1 MTTVFRCPLCR
12 RPVPAAASLRPR
24 CATCGCVAEPVNQI
38 EECLAAAALDRQA
51 PQKTLEQPP
60 QPLAAAPTAAEPTD
74 IPYSAETPAT
84 ASPRARAVSLFDPPA
99 PEPAGLG
106 PAGES
111 TATAQPVVAE
121 PRSRGGNGHC
131 DRSQHIP
138 EFLRH
143 AMQSA
148 GPGAAWSY
156 RPIGEREF
164 WVNGNGDSLILCD
177 RRRRRALVVDGDM
190 SHSKLYSPRG
200 LEQSTYRYPRPAKS
214 RRVALMEVKS

>member
-1 MTTVFRCPLCR
+1 MRNDMHMPVEEAAFRDHYR
-12 RPVPAAASLRPR
+12 RHGLEPSHIDALWRNRPKPAAPQYHGAE
-24 CATCGCVAEPVNQI
+24 AT
-38 EECLAAAALDRQA
+38 
-51 PQKTLEQPP
+51 QPP
-60 QPLAAAPTAAEPTD
+60 NTPPKAAKPAYVPEPGIEAANSSAAT
-74 IPYSAETPAT
+74 IP
-84 ASPRARAVSLFDPPA
+84 LFDPPV
-99 PEPAGLG
+99 PDPAGLE

-111 TATAQPVVAE
+111 TAAAQPVVAQ
-121 PRSRGGNGHC
+121 PPIRGGNGHR